1 MLETQRRLQDSE
13 LVDFGFNVKD
23 ILVLNTT
30 TDSDPHVVFLDFG
43 NHRTKE
49 TLIKCF
55 EAKPAESF
63 PAHLVDA
70 VDAALVRRRKNWRGV
85 DEGNLIRALAG
96 LIGRTMDEWSR
107 MELVRNKL
115 GIVAER

>member
-13 LVDFGFNVKD
+13 LVDFQFSLKD

-30 TDSDPHVVFLDFG
+30 TEREPHIVLLDFG
-43 NHRTKE
+43 RHRTKE
-49 TLIKCF
+49 TIIKF
-55 EAKPAESF
+55 FTAKPAESL

-70 VDAALVRRRKNWRGV
+70 MDDVLKRRRRNWRGV
-85 DEGNLIRALAG
+85 DEGDLIRTLTS
-96 LIGRTMDEWSR
+96 LVEVMDEWSR
-107 MELVRNKL
+107 MELARNKL

>member
-1 MLETQRRLQDSE
+1 MLGTQRRLQDSE
-13 LVDFGFNVKD
+13 LVDFGFDVRD

-30 TDSDPHVVFLDFG
+30 TESEPHVVFLDFG
-43 NHRTKE
+43 DHRTKE
-49 TLIKCF
+49 TIIKF
-55 EAKPAESF
+55 FTPKEDDHYEDF
-63 PAHLVDA
+63 ILH
-70 VDAALVRRRKNWRGV
+70 ALARRRKNWRGL
-85 DEGNLIRALAG
+85 DEGNLISGLAG